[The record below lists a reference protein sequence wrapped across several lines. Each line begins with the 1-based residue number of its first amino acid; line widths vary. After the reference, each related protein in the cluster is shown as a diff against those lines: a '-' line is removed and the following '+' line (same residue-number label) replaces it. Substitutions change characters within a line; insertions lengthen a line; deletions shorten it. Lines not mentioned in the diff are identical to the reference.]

1 MDRTQLNKQELDL
14 FYCRR
19 LPARLTLDQ
28 AAVMLGIHSDGM
40 DYLVE
45 IGLLE
50 PLGGAPRGVQRLFAA
65 VYIEQ
70 LAQDPKWLTKAT
82 VKIRL
87 FNQQRN
93 LARKK
98 PSELMLE
105 TSRI

>member
-1 MDRTQLNKQELDL
+1 MNELDL
-14 FYCRR
+14 FNCRR

-28 AAVMLGIHSDGM
+28 AAAVLGIHPDGM

-45 IGLLE
+45 IGLLD

-70 LAQDPKWLTKAT
+70 LARDVKWLAKAT
-82 VKIRL
+82 VKIRQ

-98 PSELMLE
+98 PAEHMSACE
-105 TSRI
+105 SG

>member
-40 DYLVE
+40 DY
-45 IGLLE
+45 
-50 PLGGAPRGVQRLFAA
+50 LGGAPRGVQRLFAA